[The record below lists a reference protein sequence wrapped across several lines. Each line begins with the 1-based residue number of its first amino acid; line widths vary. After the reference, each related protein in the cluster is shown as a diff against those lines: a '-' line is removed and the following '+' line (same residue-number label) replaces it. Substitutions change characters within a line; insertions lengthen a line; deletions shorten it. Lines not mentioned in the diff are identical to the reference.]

1 VKPTGDGAILSKM
14 DSAAAF
20 RGCDLHLFGDG
31 KIGMH
36 IIDQWP
42 ANALKVVT
50 KQPLARDQWHHVV
63 ATYDGSKKAAG
74 AAIYIN
80 GQKQELTA
88 EADALTGTFATKQP
102 LRVGL
107 RSTDSPLHAAVADVR
122 LFQHALTAEEASK
135 VAYDAAQTGL
145 KDARP
150 ADWDD
155 SQRAQLDALLL
166 RFSKD
171 PLAARLR
178 QSKQALATTQ
188 SEKTSYETSVP
199 TAMVME
205 ELAKPRDT
213 YVLQRGRYDLPDKS
227 AVLTPDVPA
236 ALPAFPKEAPRNRLG
251 LAQWLTSSQNPLTA
265 RVVVNRLWQ
274 RFFGLGLVKS
284 SDNLGIQSDPPSHPE
299 LLDWLATELMQ
310 SGWDLQ
316 HIQRLIVSSY
326 VYQQQSEASPELY
339 QRDPDNRLIARGP
352 RHRLLAEEIRDN
364 ALAVSGLLVPK
375 VGGRSVMPYQPEGL
389 WEELAGGAF
398 EVYTQAR
405 GDDLYRRSIY
415 VYRKRTVPHPSMA
428 TFDAPS
434 WEICQVKRATTNTP
448 LQALALL
455 NDVTYVEAARKFA
468 ERMLTE
474 AGISDDEQLTFA
486 FRLATSRKPTSAE
499 LERLKTS
506 LRKYRVRYRQA
517 PELAEQLVS
526 HGEAPRNKSLDV
538 VELAAR
544 TAIANVLLNLDEA
557 VSKD

>member
-1 VKPTGDGAILSKM
+1 M

-50 KQPLARDQWHHVV
+50 KQPLVRDQWQHVV
-63 ATYDGSKKAAG
+63 ATYDASKKAAG

-80 GQKQELTA
+80 GQKQELAA
-88 EADALTGTFATKQP
+88 EVDSLTGTFTTTQP
-102 LRVGL
+102 LRIGL
-107 RSTDSPLHAAVADVR
+107 RSTDSPLHAAIADVR
-122 LFQHALTAEEASK
+122 LFQHALTADEASK
-135 VAYDAAQTGL
+135 IAYDSAQSLL
-145 KDARP
+145 KDAKP
-150 ADWDD
+150 AQASD
-155 SQRAQLDALLL
+155 AQLAQVDTLVLA
-166 RFSKD
+166 FSKD
-171 PLAARLR
+171 ALAAKTRDL
-178 QSKQALATTQ
+178 KQALAAAQT
-188 SEKTSYETSVP
+188 EKTSYEASIP
-199 TAMVME
+199 SAMIME
-205 ELAKPRDT
+205 ELAKPRET
-213 YVLQRGRYDLPDKS
+213 YVLQRGRYDLPDNS
-227 AVLTPDVPA
+227 EALTPDVPA
-236 ALPAFPKEAPRNRLG
+236 ALPPFPKDAPRNRLG
-251 LAQWLTSSQNPLTA
+251 LAQWLTSPKNPLTA

-284 SDNLGIQSDPPSHPE
+284 SDNLGIQSDSPSHPE

-326 VYQQQSEASPELY
+326 VYQQQSDASPELY
-339 QRDPDNRLIARGP
+339 RRDPDNRLIARGP
-352 RHRLLAEEIRDN
+352 RHRLHAEGVRDN

-375 VGGRSVMPYQPEGL
+375 IGGRSVMPYQPEGL

-398 EVYTQAR
+398 EVYTQ
-405 GDDLYRRSIY
+405 GHGEDLYRRSLY

-474 AGISDDEQLTFA
+474 GGQSDDDQLTFA
-486 FRLATSRKPTSAE
+486 FRLATSRTPTAGE
-499 LERLKTS
+499 LDRLKQS
-506 LRKYRVRYRQA
+506 LSKYRARYRES
-517 PELAEQLVS
+517 PELADQLVS

-544 TAIANVLLNLDEA
+544 TAIANVLLNLDET
-557 VSKD
+557 VSKN